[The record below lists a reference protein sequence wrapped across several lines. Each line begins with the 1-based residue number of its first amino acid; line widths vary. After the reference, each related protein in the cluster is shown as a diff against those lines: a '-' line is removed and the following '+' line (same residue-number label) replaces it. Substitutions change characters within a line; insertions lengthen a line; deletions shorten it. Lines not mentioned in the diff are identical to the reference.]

1 MRYLASSRQMKMAD
15 QYTMQELGVPSM
27 ELMERA
33 ALKCVEV
40 MEAQRLDLSR
50 PCIVCGSGNNGGDGI
65 RHRASSEPEGI
76 PRNRLLCGK

>member
-50 PCIVCGSGNNGGDGI
+50 PCIVCGSGNNGGDGFAI
-65 RHRASSEPEGI
+65 AGQLRHVEVDVV
-76 PRNRLLCGK
+76 

>member
-33 ALKCVEV
+33 ALNAWK
-40 MEAQRLDLSR
+40 
-50 PCIVCGSGNNGGDGI
+50 
-65 RHRASSEPEGI
+65 
-76 PRNRLLCGK
+76 